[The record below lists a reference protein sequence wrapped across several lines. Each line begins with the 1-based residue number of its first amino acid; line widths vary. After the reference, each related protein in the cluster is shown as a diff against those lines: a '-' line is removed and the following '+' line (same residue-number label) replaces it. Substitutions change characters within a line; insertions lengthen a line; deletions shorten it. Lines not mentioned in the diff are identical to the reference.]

1 MFADAENYVD
11 AGQSCITRLSVKE
24 YYCKLLDKTECQLKK
39 EPNKKCRDK
48 YMYFAIETFSDK
60 DDEDI

>member
-1 MFADAENYVD
+1 M
-11 AGQSCITRLSVKE
+11 SM
-24 YYCKLLDKTECQLKK
+24 LDKAALLGYQWKNIIVSYLIKLNDKLKK

-60 DDEDI
+60 DDEDIWRSIVS